1 MEDKIPFYKTFSMQ
15 NPYTAELEYEKDMER
30 VKEFYPKEIAHIQSA
45 VEKHCDKLE
54 YEGSRIFDEEP
65 DRMMMQ
71 EEADKI
77 VAALSLELE
86 SEEVSVQ
93 VPQKKLYFEA
103 VAQSYNPCR
112 GMGNY
117 LCNMVRVLFGNE
129 IYRRRCRHRRC
140 RHFW

>member
-1 MEDKIPFYKTFSMQ
+1 
-15 NPYTAELEYEKDMER
+15 
-30 VKEFYPKEIAHIQSA
+30 
-45 VEKHCDKLE
+45 
-54 YEGSRIFDEEP
+54 
-65 DRMMMQ
+65 MMMQ

-112 GMGNY
+112 GMGDY

-129 IYRRRCRHRRC
+129 IYRRRCRRRRC